1 MSMRPTILEKEQKVL
16 TDILEIERRFE
27 EASQST
33 PLDEKNYVLP
43 EYFSLT
49 RDFGGEVKRIP
60 LPTPAA
66 PFDGPSYFDVVSQRA
81 SRRAYDKEKPIPL
94 AVLSAILFWATGKR
108 GEMLAYSQKAFPLFH
123 TPSSGGLQGVDVY
136 ILSTQSGGEL
146 LPGFYYY
153 DKVEHELVVMCA
165 PCLPSIWIPEG
176 IYHQWFTLD
185 APILMLFV
193 LNLMRGLWKYGLMF
207 YKNGLMDAGIMAAHV
222 HLAAQAMGVDSC
234 MIAGFDKRLFADKL
248 MLEEHE
254 IPTLLMSLGYR
265 KERAGETY
273 MPSTG

>member
-1 MSMRPTILEKEQKVL
+1 MRPKILEKEQKVL

-49 RDFGGEVKRIP
+49 REFDVGVRRIP

-66 PFDGPSYFDVVSQRA
+66 PLDGPSYFDVVSQRA
-81 SRRAYDKEKPIPL
+81 SRRAYDKEKTIPL

-136 ILSTQSGGEL
+136 ILSTRSGGDL

-165 PCLPSIWIPEG
+165 PCLPSIWVPEG

-207 YKNGLMDAGIMAAHV
+207 YRNGLMDAGIMAAHV
-222 HLAAQAMGVDSC
+222 HLAAQALGVDSC

-254 IPTLLMSLGYR
+254 IPTLLMGLGYR
-265 KERAGETY
+265 KERASETY